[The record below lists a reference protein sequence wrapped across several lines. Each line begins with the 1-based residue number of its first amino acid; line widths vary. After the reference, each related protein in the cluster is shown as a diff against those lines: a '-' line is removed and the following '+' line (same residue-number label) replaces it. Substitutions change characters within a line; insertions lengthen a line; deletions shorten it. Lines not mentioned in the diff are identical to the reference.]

1 LRSNGHGYWIKVVP
15 VSKPLDEF
23 EWRFVRPPVIGQIL
37 FVEARIYYRYA
48 INLIQAP
55 INRFAP
61 IAI

>member
-1 LRSNGHGYWIKVVP
+1 LIKIVL